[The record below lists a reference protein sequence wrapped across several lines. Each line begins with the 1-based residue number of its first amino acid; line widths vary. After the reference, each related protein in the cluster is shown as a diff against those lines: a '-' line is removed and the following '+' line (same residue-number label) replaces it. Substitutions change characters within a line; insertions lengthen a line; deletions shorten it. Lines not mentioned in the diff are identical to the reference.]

1 MLVDENKEYALSSYH
16 TKKGLRYKKDSDH
29 NPLVLWLDIMVSLK
43 KPDRIEHFN
52 FKNAEC
58 QAKFKELTTS
68 TVNLTTCFEN
78 DLTLDKQCNKW
89 FKELNEIFHQ
99 SFNKIRSNGK
109 FKKTEVSELMKVLHN
124 LKQKAKLAEGDEK
137 KDIIDNIEKTEDRVA
152 NLVAKENSDKIFNNF
167 GMFAGNNGNLNVN
180 GMWAVKKKVFPKNP
194 SSLPVAK
201 KDVDGKVIS
210 SHQDL
215 KHLYLETF
223 VHRLRYRAIRDD
235 YEVLIT
241 LKETLCNARIVLSKM
256 NKSPP
261 WTAADLHKVLSSL
274 KNNKSRDPW
283 VNY

>member
-1 MLVDENKEYALSSYH
+1 MS
-16 TKKGLRYKKDSDH
+16 
-29 NPLVLWLDIMVSLK
+29 IK
-43 KPDRIEHFN
+43 KPDIIEHFN

-124 LKQKAKLAEGDEK
+124 LKQKAKLAEVDEK

-167 GMFAGNNGNLNVN
+167 ECLLGIM
-180 GMWAVKKKVFPKNP
+180 
-194 SSLPVAK
+194 
-201 KDVDGKVIS
+201 VI
-210 SHQDL
+210 
-215 KHLYLETF
+215 
-223 VHRLRYRAIRDD
+223 
-235 YEVLIT
+235 
-241 LKETLCNARIVLSKM
+241 
-256 NKSPP
+256 
-261 WTAADLHKVLSSL
+261 
-274 KNNKSRDPW
+274 
-283 VNY
+283 

>member
-1 MLVDENKEYALSSYH
+1 MPYQWIEIFN
-16 TKKGLRYKKDSDH
+16 
-29 NPLVLWLDIMVSLK
+29 SLC
-43 KPDRIEHFN
+43 IQI
-52 FKNAEC
+52 EC
-58 QAKFKELTTS
+58 Q
-68 TVNLTTCFEN
+68 
-78 DLTLDKQCNKW
+78 
-89 FKELNEIFHQ
+89 
-99 SFNKIRSNGK
+99 
-109 FKKTEVSELMKVLHN
+109 
-124 LKQKAKLAEGDEK
+124 
-137 KDIIDNIEKTEDRVA
+137 DRVA
-152 NLVAKENSDKIFNNF
+152 NSDKIFNNF

-215 KHLYLETF
+215 KLLYLETF
-223 VHRLRYRAIRDD
+223 VHRLRYRPIRDD

-274 KNNKSRDPW
+274 KNNKSRDPHGLINELFKPG
-283 VNY
+283 VI